1 LKARKNRLI
10 IRLFKDDLRGISLA
24 LVLSIGCTNV
34 CSAQTELAFVSDT
47 QAPMWMETIVLKPN
61 DNVKATGLVFRD
73 IIRQK
78 PAGLFI
84 LGDVVKLGY
93 KPKKWKGIDAWL
105 DSCRKAG
112 IPVSAVL
119 GNHDVMRR
127 AHKGESQFQQRFPDH
142 HRTGYF
148 RILDSMAI
156 VFLNSNFKKLSAV
169 DRETQQ
175 EWFRQTLSAL
185 DDNIEVKVIIVTCHH
200 APYSNSTIVGS
211 SEEVQ
216 KHFVPAFT
224 RSRKA
229 RLFLTGHSHNF
240 ERFNH
245 EGKDFVVIGGG
256 GGLSQPVSN
265 KKNRLND
272 LAGSYKPQFHYLLV
286 KRSGGQLKLTS
297 RFLKPDFSGFA
308 EGQTFQISIN

>member
-1 LKARKNRLI
+1 MVPFTKLKILKTRLI
-10 IRLFKDDLRGISLA
+10 PFVLA
-24 LVLSIGCTNV
+24 LLSALT
-34 CSAQTELAFVSDT
+34 SHAQPTLAFVSDT
-47 QAPMWMETIVLKPN
+47 QAPMWVETIVLKSN

-78 PAGLFI
+78 PAALFI

-127 AHKGESQFQQRFPDH
+127 AKKGESQFQRRFPDH
-142 HRTGYF
+142 QRTGYF
-148 RILDSMAI
+148 RIMDSIAI

-175 EWFRQTLSAL
+175 GWFSETLTAL
-185 DDNIEVKVIIVTCHH
+185 DDNPEVKVTIVTCHH

-216 KHFVPAFT
+216 KHFVKSFLN
-224 RSRKA
+224 SRKA

-240 ERFNH
+240 ERFQQ

-256 GGLSQPVSN
+256 GGLSQPVSD

-272 LAGSYKPQFHYLLV
+272 LSGSYKPQFHYLLI
-286 KRSGGQLKLTS
+286 KRTDGKLHLTS
-297 RFLKPDFSGFA
+297 RYLKPDFSGFL
-308 EGQTFQISIN
+308 EGQSFQITIP